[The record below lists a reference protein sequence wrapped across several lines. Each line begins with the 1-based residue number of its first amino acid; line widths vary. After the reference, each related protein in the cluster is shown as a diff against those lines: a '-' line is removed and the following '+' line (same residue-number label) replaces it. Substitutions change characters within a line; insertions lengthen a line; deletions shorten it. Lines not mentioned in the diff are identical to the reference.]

1 MLHHMLIK
9 AGTIRRGFTL
19 IELLVV
25 IAIIAILAALLL
37 PALSSAKKKAQRLG
51 CLSNEKQLG
60 TGSQLFSGD
69 DSEGALSGVSYY
81 QDHDMNWL
89 FSLVPNFKT
98 FQCPSTQNEV
108 RHTNSVS
115 FTAVFPGPTGP
126 FPGVTQQTDIPTYAD
141 RTHGLTSYYRDLYL
155 DATGR
160 VSATNHSYAVAGFFN
175 GVMSDGSV
183 NPAPTRKTDRIMG
196 AYSAKLTQAPYI
208 TAGDRLSPSDV
219 WIIYD
224 EDNSPGLGDPTR
236 HNANY
241 PDPGDNHGSAGA
253 NIVFCDGHA
262 EWIQQTKYL
271 ASFARGTDQYH
282 PPLIP

>member
-1 MLHHMLIK
+1 MLIK

-25 IAIIAILAALLL
+25 IAIIAILASLLL
-37 PALSSAKKKAQRLG
+37 PALSGAKKKAQRMG

-60 TGSQLFSGD
+60 TGSQLFAGD
-69 DSEGALSGVSYY
+69 DSEGALSGVAYY
-81 QDHDMNWL
+81 LDHDMNWL
-89 FSLVPNFKT
+89 FPLVPNFAT
-98 FQCPSTQNEV
+98 FQCPSSQNVV
-108 RHTNSVS
+108 RRTNSITIPS
-115 FTAVFPGPTGP
+115 PGVFPGPTGGP

-141 RTHGLTSYYRDLYL
+141 RTHGLTSYNRDLYL

-160 VSATNHSYAVAGFFN
+160 VSTTNHSYAVAGFFN

-183 NPAPTRKTDRIMG
+183 NPTPTRKTDRIMG
-196 AYSAKLTQAPYI
+196 IYSAKLTQAPYI
-208 TAGDRLSPSDV
+208 TAGDRLGPSDA

-236 HNANY
+236 KNTNY

-253 NIVFCDGHA
+253 NVVFCDGHA
-262 EWIQQTKYL
+262 EWIQQAKYL

-282 PPLIP
+282 PSLIP